1 MSYEIDK
8 KVKIVLVGDTNVGKT
23 TLFNKLRCEDYV
35 KESPTIGVDFTV
47 LRKNINN
54 EKIKINIWDTAG
66 QERFKSIVRSYF
78 REISGAILIFDL
90 SEYSSYIN
98 IQNWLNLINQENTCD
113 HNHPVLLIG
122 NKSDKRQIINN
133 KDIEKIIQSEL
144 VIYKEVSIINES
156 YDSLEGLVTK
166 LIEKILLNANTC
178 NGITSFNDDKKSFI
192 LNEKIIE
199 ISKTKCCK

>member
-54 EKIKINIWDTAG
+54 ENIKINIWDTAG

-166 LIEKILLNANTC
+166 LIEKILLNAKTC